1 MSYEATVEF
10 KFNSK
15 HTAEYRT
22 SYNPM
27 IPDYIP
33 EQHFTLTA
41 PTADWN
47 TTQMFKLFEKFML
60 MMGYAPQS
68 IMSGAMSLVFNEWM
82 DEEEQ
87 RKVCNE
93 YDLTM
98 NEDLD
103 KKFKEM
109 KNLEEAI
116 EQANA
121 NLGTGK

>member
-1 MSYEATVEF
+1 MTYEATVEF
-10 KFNSK
+10 KFDS
-15 HTAEYRT
+15 TDTPEYS

-41 PTADWN
+41 PAADWN
-47 TTQMFKLFEKFML
+47 TIQMFKLFEKFML
-60 MMGYAPQS
+60 MMGYAPSS
-68 IMSGAMSLVFNEWM
+68 IMSGAMSLVFNDM
-82 DEEEQ
+82 VLEEQQ
-87 RKVCNE
+87 RKVCDE

-98 NEDLD
+98 NEDLE

-109 KNLEEAI
+109 KKLEEAI
-116 EQANA
+116 EQAND

>member
-1 MSYEATVEF
+1 MTYEATVEF
-10 KFNSK
+10 KFDS
-15 HTAEYRT
+15 TLTPEYSR
-22 SYNPM
+22 YNPM

-41 PTADWN
+41 PTSDLN

-60 MMGYAPQS
+60 AMGYAPSS
-68 IMSGAMSLVFNEWM
+68 IMSGAMSLIFNDM
-82 DEEEQ
+82 VTEEQQ
-87 RKVCNE
+87 RKVCDE
-93 YDLTM
+93 YDLTL

-109 KNLEEAI
+109 KKLEEAI